1 MNSQYNTEIER
12 LYLRMYDR
20 LFAYA
25 RSTLSND
32 SLAEEAVQ
40 ETFRIACQK
49 PEELLNSPRPEG
61 WLINTLKNVMSNMIR
76 SRAIANRILSEYIA
90 AQTPEYSES
99 VEGIR
104 FEILYENISEM
115 EEFQLIKEMAVDGLS
130 HLEMAEKRGISVAA
144 CKKRVQRA
152 KEVLRKKIKI

>member
-1 MNSQYNTEIER
+1 M
-12 LYLRMYDR
+12 
-20 LFAYA
+20 
-25 RSTLSND
+25 TLW
-32 SLAEEAVQ
+32 Q

-61 WLINTLKNVMSNMIR
+61 WLINTLKHVISNMIR
-76 SRAIANRILSEYIA
+76 NKAIANRILSEYIA
-90 AQTPEYSES
+90 SQTQEYSES
-99 VEGIR
+99 ADRIR
-104 FEILYENISEM
+104 FEILYENICEM

-152 KEVLRKKIKI
+152 KEILRKKIKI

>member
-99 VEGIR
+99 VEWIR